1 MADDDDPAPLIAT
14 VCRSTP
20 LLWALILIEAFAELG
35 VKVVSSLAL
44 RLAVVAVLRSLMAM
58 EAPKASPE
66 DLRSIT
72 AWAAG
77 LSGLAAKPRLPA

>member
-1 MADDDDPAPLIAT
+1 MADDDEPAPLSAT

-20 LLWALILIEAFAELG
+20 LLWALMLIEAAPELG

-44 RLAVVAVLRSLMAM
+44 RLTVVAVLRSLMAM

-66 DLRSIT
+66 ELRFLT
-72 AWAAG
+72 ASGSG
-77 LSGLAAKPRLPA
+77 LSGLAAKPTLPA